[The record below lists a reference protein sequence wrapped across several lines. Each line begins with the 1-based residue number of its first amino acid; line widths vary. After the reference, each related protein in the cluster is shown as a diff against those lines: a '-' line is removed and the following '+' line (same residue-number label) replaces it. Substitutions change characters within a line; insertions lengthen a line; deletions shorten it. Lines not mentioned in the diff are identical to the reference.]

1 MSRVAVGVGVAFAEL
16 CVLTCKTEKLTVL
29 SQQNKRNA
37 NEPIKEQKNMGEAA
51 QSNNRLAAQQE

>member
-1 MSRVAVGVGVAFAEL
+1 MSRVAVGVGVAFV
-16 CVLTCKTEKLTVL
+16 CVLTCKTEKLTVV

-37 NEPIKEQKNMGEAA
+37 NEPIKQQKNMGEVA